1 MKKKNKVIIGALST
15 IGIGSMV
22 IAPALA
28 FANNQSPNNKDATSQ
43 TSTKKATTASLAT
56 TPVTTINSHTFN
68 DDAYLQTLNQAGI
81 TNPVGKVWT
90 VQSSL
95 SYFKTHLQNDINV
108 FNCATIFRWVVIQN
122 FNYI

>member
-28 FANNQSPNNKDATSQ
+28 FANYQSPNNKDAISK
-43 TSTKKATTASLAT
+43 TSTKKQKMSSLAT

-68 DDAYLQTLNQAGI
+68 DNAYLQTLNQTGI
-81 TNPVGKVWT
+81 TNPVGKV
-90 VQSSL
+90 
-95 SYFKTHLQNDINV
+95 
-108 FNCATIFRWVVIQN
+108 
-122 FNYI
+122 